1 MINDNINKQAEIKE
15 TDAARNGESY
25 TASAGIL
32 DGVVVLDLTRVL
44 AGPYS
49 GMLLA
54 DMGATVY
61 KIEVPEKGDDSRA
74 FGPFVNGESVYY
86 MNFNRSKLG
95 CTLNLKSPEGK
106 AIFKEMVKKADVVIE
121 NYRPGTMEK
130 LGLGY
135 EILRE
140 INPGIIYGSVSGFGH
155 TGPYSK
161 RAGYDI
167 IGQAMG
173 GLMSTTGWPGGE
185 PTRTGTP
192 MGDVLGG
199 LSMTI
204 GVLAALVNKQKTG
217 KGEKVDIALVDSVI
231 SSMTNINMIYLSTG
245 RVPERI
251 GNRYEST
258 YPYDSFRAKDGSVI
272 LAAGNDKLYSLLCD
286 LMGRPELK
294 TDPRFAAVKDRVS
307 NHEAMKTIIEEWST
321 KIPVNEIVEMMNG
334 IGAPSCPIN
343 SIDQVVADPQFSA
356 YRDMFPEVDHP
367 VAGKM
372 KLTNN
377 QLKFQD
383 KKAYPRNPAPTLGQ
397 DNETVYCG
405 FLGMDRDE
413 LITLK
418 EKGVI

>member
-1 MINDNINKQAEIKE
+1 MENNK
-15 TDAARNGESY
+15 
-25 TASAGIL
+25 GIL
-32 DGVVVLDLTRVL
+32 DGIIVLDLTRVL
-44 AGPYS
+44 AGPYC
-49 GMLLA
+49 GMLMA

-74 FGPFVNGESVYY
+74 FGPYVNGESVYY
-86 MNFNRSKLG
+86 MNFNRSKQG
-95 CTLNLKSPEGK
+95 CTLNLKAPEGK
-106 AIFKEMVKKADVVIE
+106 EIFKEMVKKADVVIE

-135 EILRE
+135 DVLKE
-140 INPGIIYGSVSGFGH
+140 INPAIVYGSVSGFGH
-155 TGPYSK
+155 SGPYSK

-173 GLMSTTGWPGGE
+173 GLMSTSGWPGGE

-204 GVLAALVNKQKTG
+204 GVLAALVNKNKSGQ
-217 KGEKVDIALVDSVI
+217 GEKVDISLVDSVV
-231 SSMTNINMIYLSTG
+231 SSMTNINMIYLATG
-245 RVPERI
+245 RIPERI

-272 LAAGNDKLYSLLCD
+272 IAAGNDKLYGLLCD
-286 LMGRPELK
+286 LMEKPELK
-294 TDPRFAAVKDRVS
+294 ADARFVEVKDRVV
-307 NHEAMKTIIEEWST
+307 NHADLKAYIEAWSLQFT
-321 KIPVNEIVEMMNG
+321 VDEVVEMMNR

-343 SIDQVVADPQFSA
+343 TIDRVVADPHIA
-356 YRDMFPEVDHP
+356 IDRNMFPEIDHP

-372 KLTNN
+372 QVTNN
-377 QLKFQD
+377 QLKFSN

-397 DNETVYCG
+397 DNEKIYGG
-405 FLGMDRDE
+405 FLGMDANR
-413 LITLK
+413 ISQLK
-418 EKGVI
+418 ENGII